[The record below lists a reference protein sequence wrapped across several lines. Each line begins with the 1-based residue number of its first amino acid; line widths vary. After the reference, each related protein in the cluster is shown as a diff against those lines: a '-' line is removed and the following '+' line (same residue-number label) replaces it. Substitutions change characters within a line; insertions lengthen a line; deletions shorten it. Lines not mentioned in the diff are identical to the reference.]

1 MASGGFLELKTYVLQ
16 TFGGKEQY
24 MADLLA
30 NTILEVHPD
39 SAQRLYVPHRAYLK
53 DVKKDGEKVWVK
65 ENRVL
70 FTGYV
75 FVESNQIEKFNKHLY
90 DPGFATP
97 YMLVGK
103 GSSRVAVG
111 SGAIRRV
118 VETGGIRSNRC
129 QYVKVG
135 IKPDRSQFE
144 ESDTSIIPVSD
155 ADMKRL
161 RMLMG
166 EDEYVDVSRGIKE
179 NGRVRFTSGPL
190 AGLDTG
196 KIIKINRH
204 KRYATVQTEFLGE
217 LRNIDVAIEVLS
229 SMAGDAS

>member
-1 MASGGFLELKTYVLQ
+1 MTSDVFLELKTYVLY
-16 TFGGKEQY
+16 TEGGKEQHL
-24 MADLLA
+24 ADLLT
-30 NTILEVHPD
+30 NTILEIHPE
-39 SAQRLYVPHRAYLK
+39 AAKRAYVPLRAYLK

-75 FVESNQIEKFNKHLY
+75 FVESSQIEKFNKYLY
-90 DPGFATP
+90 EPGFATP
-97 YMLVGK
+97 YMLFGK

-111 SGAIRRV
+111 SGAKRV

-144 ESDTSIIPVSD
+144 ETDTSIISVSD

-166 EDEYVDVSRGIKE
+166 EDDFVDVSRGIKE